1 MSMCIIDTHTHEIGV
16 DERMARVQILI
27 PDEDRDRLVHQARKE
42 GMTFSAWLRAAA
54 HQRLA
59 AKQRS
64 QPFESAEDIEAF
76 FRQCDALEG
85 PETEPNWDEHLAV
98 MDESKRRGVSAT

>member
-1 MSMCIIDTHTHEIGV
+1 MSMCIIDTHTYEKGV
-16 DERMARVQILI
+16 EEKMARVQILI
-27 PDEDRDRLVHQARKE
+27 PDEDRDRLVHQASKE

-64 QPFESAEDIEAF
+64 RPFESAEDIEAF

-98 MDESKRRGVSAT
+98 IDESKRRSVPAT

>member
-1 MSMCIIDTHTHEIGV
+1 
-16 DERMARVQILI
+16 MARVQILI
-27 PDEDRDRLVHQARKE
+27 PDEDRDRLAHQARKE

-59 AKQRS
+59 AQQRFR
-64 QPFESAEDIEAF
+64 PFESAEDIEAF

-85 PETEPNWDEHLAV
+85 PGTEPDWDEHLAV
-98 MDESKRRGVSAT
+98 IDESRRRGVSAT